1 VARVQRATLVAV
13 PRAVPA
19 LADGLEWAGPAEL
32 AAGDGDAA
40 LAARVARELATR
52 GTGDVWFKTNT
63 ARPLFV
69 NEGVVLTTL
78 AELFGD
84 RVPAPLAV
92 DAERGWMLLD
102 DHGEEVGWSAS
113 LGVVEE
119 VARSYARMQVEAAGQ
134 ADRPLAA
141 GCHDRRLDR
150 LAAQAEAWLP
160 QVEATGDLP
169 GIDGATWLSDGEL
182 AAVRAALPQVLD
194 CCAELAGFAVP
205 PSIVHGD
212 LHLGNVARGPAGY
225 TFFDWTDACVA
236 HPFLDLVTIRR
247 GTSFAEG
254 EIGSEAELR
263 ARLRAARAAGPRL
276 PAGRPGRRPAPGGQ
290 LPVDRGQPA
299 AADRRPHGPVDPLV
313 AAPDAGRPGRV
324 VTDGTPALCR
334 AAQPGRDRRRR
345 LAADTPSGRWGRWNG
360 KPRRPPAGVDR
371 LSRAGLRGAG
381 RGSGPVR
388 AGLDQRAGRARQD
401 LVPERARV
409 HPAGGRGH
417 RLADGAG
424 EAPPDRRRLTPEAL
438 VERIRRGVVGDGQ
451 VLDGP
456 FGPRRVTYAT
466 GPRRAGPSTSS
477 RTPSATRSCPGTPTP
492 TPRARAPAATPP
504 GCASRP
510 AR

>member
-1 VARVQRATLVAV
+1 VARVQRATLVVV

-169 GIDGATWLSDGEL
+169 GIDGATWLSEGEL
-182 AAVRAALPQVLD
+182 AAVRAALPQVAGLLRRARRLRRPALD
-194 CCAELAGFAVP
+194 RPRRPAPRQRGQGAGRLHVLRLDRRLCRPPVP
-205 PSIVHGD
+205 GSGD
-212 LHLGNVARGPAGY
+212 HPARHLLRRGRDRQRGRAPGPA
-225 TFFDWTDACVA
+225 
-236 HPFLDLVTIRR
+236 
-247 GTSFAEG
+247 
-254 EIGSEAELR
+254 
-263 ARLRAARAAGPRL
+263 
-276 PAGRPGRRPAPGGQ
+276 AGRPSGWTAPTGWPPRSAPAPGGQ

-299 AADRRPHGPVDPLV
+299 AADRRPHGLRRML
-313 AAPDAGRPGRV
+313 AG
-324 VTDGTPALCR
+324 
-334 AAQPGRDRRRR
+334 
-345 LAADTPSGRWGRWNG
+345 LAAS
-360 KPRRPPAGVDR
+360 
-371 LSRAGLRGAG
+371 
-381 RGSGPVR
+381 
-388 AGLDQRAGRARQD
+388 
-401 LVPERARV
+401 
-409 HPAGGRGH
+409 
-417 RLADGAG
+417 
-424 EAPPDRRRLTPEAL
+424 
-438 VERIRRGVVGDGQ
+438 
-451 VLDGP
+451 
-456 FGPRRVTYAT
+456 
-466 GPRRAGPSTSS
+466 
-477 RTPSATRSCPGTPTP
+477 
-492 TPRARAPAATPP
+492 
-504 GCASRP
+504 
-510 AR
+510 

>member
-1 VARVQRATLVAV
+1 M
-13 PRAVPA
+13 
-19 LADGLEWAGPAEL
+19 
-32 AAGDGDAA
+32 
-40 LAARVARELATR
+40 
-52 GTGDVWFKTNT
+52 
-63 ARPLFV
+63 
-69 NEGVVLTTL
+69 
-78 AELFGD
+78 
-84 RVPAPLAV
+84 PAPLAV

-113 LGVVEE
+113 PGVVEE

-263 ARLRAARAAGPRL
+263 ARLRAAYL
-276 PAGRPGRRPAPGGQ
+276 PAWAAFEPPER
-290 LPVDRGQPA
+290 LDRA
-299 AADRRPHGPVDPLV
+299 Y
-313 AAPDAGRPGRV
+313 
-324 VTDGTPALCR
+324 
-334 AAQPGRDRRRR
+334 R
-345 LAADTPSGRWGRWNG
+345 LAAPLGALHQAVSYRSIVASQQPPIDVHMGQSTAWWL
-360 KPRRPPAGVDR
+360 RRM
-371 LSRAGLRGAG
+371 LAGL
-381 RGSGPVR
+381 
-388 AGLDQRAGRARQD
+388 
-401 LVPERARV
+401 
-409 HPAGGRGH
+409 
-417 RLADGAG
+417 
-424 EAPPDRRRLTPEAL
+424 
-438 VERIRRGVVGDGQ
+438 
-451 VLDGP
+451 
-456 FGPRRVTYAT
+456 
-466 GPRRAGPSTSS
+466 
-477 RTPSATRSCPGTPTP
+477 
-492 TPRARAPAATPP
+492 AA
-504 GCASRP
+504 S
-510 AR
+510 